1 MHYLYSYFFSLS
13 VPEGTVAGDFHTFL
27 CIANP
32 GQLSPIFDH
41 IFSSLKGLS
50 HEMEGGYKS
59 GINVKVS
66 LNPIAAEAKKVILL
80 KGLFT
85 IYI

>member
-1 MHYLYSYFFSLS
+1 MCAGSVLPYALPVQLFFLLS

-50 HEMEGGYKS
+50 HEMEG
-59 GINVKVS
+59 N
-66 LNPIAAEAKKVILL
+66 KKVISMERSL
-80 KGLFT
+80 
-85 IYI
+85 